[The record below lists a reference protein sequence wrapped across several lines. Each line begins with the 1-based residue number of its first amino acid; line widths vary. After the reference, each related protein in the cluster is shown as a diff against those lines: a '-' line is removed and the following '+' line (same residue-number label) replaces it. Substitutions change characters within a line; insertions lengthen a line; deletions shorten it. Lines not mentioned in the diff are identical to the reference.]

1 MELGI
6 YAIKRNMDYFK
17 VDEEYSFMDFLQTG
31 IKDDVIKNTLYSLA
45 TYGLPM
51 DAVELY
57 LVGFFYTTDGYIRRL
72 YSNSAE
78 IDEDSSIDPYTVS
91 HYECIYEPVGTS
103 VKVKVDL
110 MPYEKTY
117 EYFVSE
123 IKRLRE
129 LSESKISDDHNEE
142 VKIYE
147 QKKRVPDDV

>member
-31 IKDDVIKNTLYSLA
+31 FQDDVIKNTLYSLA
-45 TYGLPM
+45 AYKLPI
-51 DAVELY
+51 DAIELY
-57 LVGFFYTTDGYIRRL
+57 LLGFFYTDDGYIRRL

-78 IDEDSSIDPYTVS
+78 IAEDSSIEPYIVS
-91 HYECIYEPVGTS
+91 YEKCIYEPVGTS

-117 EYFVSE
+117 KYFV
-123 IKRLRE
+123 
-129 LSESKISDDHNEE
+129 EE
-142 VKIYE
+142 VKRLTESKPI
-147 QKKRVPDDV
+147 VDDITCDSVTSELT